1 MTTSLVTAG
10 RKRSRDSN
18 RSDSSNIVN
27 PLDVVEGGDLIVDRL
42 EVAPTFLHTRASL
55 RERIGFYQYGGHV
68 GASVQGAVAKAPTR
82 GPGTQADL

>member
-1 MTTSLVTAG
+1 MTTSLVTTG
-10 RKRSRDSN
+10 RKRNRDSN
-18 RSDSSNIVN
+18 RSDNSNIIVN

-42 EVAPTFLHTRASL
+42 EVAPTHTRASL
-55 RERIGFYQYGGHV
+55 RERRGFYQYGGHV